1 MARLNRF
8 ALGAAACALCFS
20 LAAQGHAAD
29 AAKGKQVF
37 ARCAICHKAEKNA
50 GNAIG
55 PNLFSVVGRKA
66 GTAPA
71 FSYSSAMK
79 NAGFVWTPEK
89 LNEYVAHPAQVV
101 PGNRMAFAGVSDA
114 EQRADLIAYLASL
127 K

>member
-1 MARLNRF
+1 MARRDWI
-8 ALGAAACALCFS
+8 ARGAAAVTLCVT
-20 LAAQGHAAD
+20 LAAEGHAAD

-55 PNLFSVVGRKA
+55 PNLFGVVGRKA

-71 FSYSSAMK
+71 FAYSAAMK

-89 LNEYVAHPAQVV
+89 LNEYITHPAQVV
-101 PGNRMAFAGVSDA
+101 PGNRMAFAGVSDPQ
-114 EQRADLIAYLASL
+114 QRADLIAYLSSL